1 MSDIVGTIGRQ
12 GGKPAASA
20 SDLIKDSDQTA
31 FVADVI
37 EASKE
42 VPVLVDFWAPW
53 CGPCKQLGPAI
64 EQAVIQAGGEVKLVK
79 INVDENQAIAQQ
91 MRVQSI
97 PAVFAFANGKP
108 VDGFMGAKPAG
119 ELKKFIEKVI
129 SEHGGKQDPQVQA
142 LLEQAGAAI
151 EQNEIAAA
159 GNIYA
164 QILQADHENLDA
176 IIGLAKS
183 HTLLGDLEAAR
194 ATLALVPPSKAD
206 QPDVKSVAAML
217 ELASNRIDDDQV
229 QKLEARIEKNPNDFE
244 ARFELA
250 NALNAAGERSKAL
263 DQLLFIVEKDRS
275 WNDEAARK
283 QILTYFEA
291 WGPTDENTLTG
302 RRRLSTV
309 LFS

>member
-1 MSDIVGTIGRQ
+1 MSDTTGTIGIQ
-12 GGKPAASA
+12 TEQTGPNASG
-20 SDLIKDSDQTA
+20 LVKDSDQSA

-64 EQAVIQAGGEVKLVK
+64 EQAVIQAGGAVKLVK

-97 PAVFAFANGKP
+97 PAVFAFADGKP

-119 ELKKFIEKVI
+119 ELKAFIDKLI
-129 SEHGGKQDPQVQA
+129 SEHGGGNDPHVEA
-142 LLEQAGAAI
+142 LLMQAADLI
-151 EQNEIAAA
+151 EQKDFAAA
-159 GNIYA
+159 GSIYA
-164 QILQADHENLDA
+164 QILQADPENLDA
-176 IIGLAKS
+176 IIGLAKCQ
-183 HTLLGDLEAAR
+183 TLLGDLDIAK
-194 ATLALVPPSKAD
+194 ATLALVPPSKTNR
-206 QPDVKSVAAML
+206 PDAVSVAAML
-217 ELASNRIDDDQV
+217 ELAANPVDDGQLQELEVKIDS
-229 QKLEARIEKNPNDFE
+229 NPNDFE

-250 NALNAAGERSKAL
+250 NGLNAAGERSKSL
-263 DQLLFIVEKDRS
+263 DQLLYIVEKNRA

-291 WGPTDENTLTG
+291 WGPTDENTISG
-302 RRRLSTV
+302 RRHLSTI